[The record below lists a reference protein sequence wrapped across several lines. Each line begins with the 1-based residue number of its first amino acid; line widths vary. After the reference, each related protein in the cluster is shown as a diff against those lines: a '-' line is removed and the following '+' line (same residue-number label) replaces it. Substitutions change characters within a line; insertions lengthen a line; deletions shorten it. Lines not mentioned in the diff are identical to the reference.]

1 MYFKIFK
8 DTLKFTKGIKD
19 QVRNSFDWE
28 DILSKNIGEVYK
40 NRKKNIYNEET
51 DPIHTFR

>member
-51 DPIHTFR
+51 DPIHAFR